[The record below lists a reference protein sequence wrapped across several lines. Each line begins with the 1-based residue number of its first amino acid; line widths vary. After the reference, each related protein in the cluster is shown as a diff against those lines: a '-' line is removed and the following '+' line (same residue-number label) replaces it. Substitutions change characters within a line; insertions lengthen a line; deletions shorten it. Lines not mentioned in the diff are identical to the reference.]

1 MTLRLASLL
10 LLFGGGEARATS
22 VAQDC
27 SGGGFLVSAIAVT
40 GLAVFDIATAP
51 ASARR
56 YNARHLAVVPR
67 LDPRHGS
74 YGFAASWSFGRP
86 RRAAPRVVRTVAAPT
101 WKSPGTALLL
111 SAASTT
117 GPILAGVA
125 IGNGTG
131 AGLFLTGL
139 IVGPSVGH
147 FYAGQAG
154 RGLGT
159 IVLRAGG
166 TVAGLYSLV
175 GCFSD

>member
-1 MTLRLASLL
+1 M
-10 LLFGGGEARATS
+10 
-22 VAQDC
+22 
-27 SGGGFLVSAIAVT
+27 SAVAVT

-56 YNARHLAVVPR
+56 YNERHVAVVPR
-67 LDPRHGS
+67 LDPRHGR
-74 YGFAASWSFGRP
+74 YGFVASWSFGRS
-86 RRAAPRVVRTVAAPT
+86 RRTAPQPVRAVAPPT
-101 WKSPGTALLL
+101 RKSPRTAFLL

-117 GPILAGVA
+117 GPMLAGVA
-125 IGNGTG
+125 LGNGTG

-147 FYAGQAG
+147 FYAGAPG

-159 IVLRAGG
+159 AALRGAG